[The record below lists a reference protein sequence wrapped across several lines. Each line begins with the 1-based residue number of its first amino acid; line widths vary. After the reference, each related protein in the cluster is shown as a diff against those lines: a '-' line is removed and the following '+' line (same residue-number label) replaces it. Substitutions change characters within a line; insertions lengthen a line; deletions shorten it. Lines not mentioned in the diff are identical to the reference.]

1 MSHLS
6 TTEVGGLYPRAHR
19 AAVAMIAATMVSLG
33 WAADANADHGL
44 PLGANYGVTD
54 AHAPGVDAP
63 AFPGPKAFWFGTCD
77 LQDPST
83 SENGV
88 GIAPA
93 VARTCIDIGE
103 SYAPAN
109 AFDPDPPRE
118 TTWGPGG
125 EPSWRLD
132 NVSQAGS
139 HPDISVSFWMQR
151 SPHSPLNSGSNH
163 TIGSD
168 GDTKNAIVRLPAG
181 FLGNPNAVPPCPAEL
196 LRGSPPL
203 CGPESQIGIAT
214 VTLGGGGVTSG
225 GATEP
230 GLVERMPI
238 WSVEPRDGKLA
249 EFMMVVNYS
258 GEGRVNIPVVA
269 RARTEGDYGVDT
281 LALKLQ
287 ALMKILK

>member
-93 VARTCIDIGE
+93 VARTSSTSG
-103 SYAPAN
+103 SPM
-109 AFDPDPPRE
+109 PPRMRSTRIRRVRRLGGRAASLRGGSTMSPRLGLIRTSRCRSGCSARRIRRSTAAA
-118 TTWGPGG
+118 TTRSAATATPRTRSCGCLPGSLAIRMLSR
-125 EPSWRLD
+125 PARR
-132 NVSQAGS
+132 
-139 HPDISVSFWMQR
+139 SFCVARRRCAVR
-151 SPHSPLNSGSNH
+151 SPRSGSLR
-163 TIGSD
+163 SRW
-168 GDTKNAIVRLPAG
+168 A
-181 FLGNPNAVPPCPAEL
+181 AVE
-196 LRGSPPL
+196 
-203 CGPESQIGIAT
+203 
-214 VTLGGGGVTSG
+214 
-225 GATEP
+225 
-230 GLVERMPI
+230 
-238 WSVEPRDGKLA
+238 
-249 EFMMVVNYS
+249 
-258 GEGRVNIPVVA
+258 
-269 RARTEGDYGVDT
+269 
-281 LALKLQ
+281 
-287 ALMKILK
+287 